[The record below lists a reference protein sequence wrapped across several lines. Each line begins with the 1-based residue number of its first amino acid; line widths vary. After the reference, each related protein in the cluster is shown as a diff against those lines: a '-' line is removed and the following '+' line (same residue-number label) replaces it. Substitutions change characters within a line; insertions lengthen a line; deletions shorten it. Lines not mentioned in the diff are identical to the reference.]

1 MACPETKVAQMPPEI
16 VDHLDEYPVHDRI
29 EISKDEDYLYIRA
42 DDTECCVPNGY
53 ATVYIDTQ
61 GRAAVTVQ
69 AMLHAREVLVSGTPD
84 DNGS

>member
-1 MACPETKVAQMPPEI
+1 V
-16 VDHLDEYPVHDRI
+16 
-29 EISKDEDYLYIRA
+29 

-61 GRAAVTVQ
+61 GRAAVTVH